1 VVKIFWGNFFHKMV
15 SVTELY
21 MGATKRGTHRP
32 PVYQRFLDPFF
43 CATVLDP
50 PLQVRLSCLPDPF
63 LSLNAIIQK
72 KNFVEIFR
80 ERVYTFVG

>member
-1 VVKIFWGNFFHKMV
+1 
-15 SVTELY
+15 
-21 MGATKRGTHRP
+21 
-32 PVYQRFLDPFF
+32 
-43 CATVLDP
+43 
-50 PLQVRLSCLPDPF
+50 LPDPF